1 MISCILMS
9 LFVMVISL
17 FLGGIPIIVFLIM
30 LETGGLIDYVLAGT
44 LAFAS
49 IFELVKFIYFL
60 TSEKTLSFNIKE
72 IFANIKSILKK
83 EGKKNKEK
91 NRAKTKNKTNNK
103 VKIFELIFILL
114 FVIIALFNKPHSILL
129 DVIYDN
135 LIVRILYY
143 IFIPLVICDLINQYR
158 DGIVNKLGEIF
169 EGIMMSAGIS
179 LLFGIIISTSFI
191 FTSNIMY
198 KDVLEDKI
206 KPLFVYEN
214 LKYDEIRSSK
224 EFSNEYDFLKS
235 SFINKLNELKAKYDV
250 NDKNSYQNMKNIL
263 FRDTDIVSYGYT
275 ITDREWK
282 DEDTVLICVV
292 DKKTRNYNTYKLN
305 LKNNVFEL
313 SSTDEFENIRKINYE
328 NK

>member
-30 LETGGLIDYVLAGT
+30 LETGGLIDYVLAGA

-224 EFSNEYDFLKS
+224 EFLNEYDFLKS